1 MLQLALLRSKT
12 ELDLAERKV
21 AAAESELAVR
31 EADLAGMKSKLDEA
45 VAFKTALKEDADA
58 TRMTMTKAN
67 QLITGL
73 GGEREKWEKDVAKK
87 QEQVAQL
94 PGNILLGSA
103 FLCYMG
109 PFNQAMRAQLQKQ
122 WQNSLKGH
130 RVGMTGAL
138 DIRRFLVPD
147 TTVDVWTNIEGLP
160 QVTRR
165 LHGWCC

>member
-1 MLQLALLRSKT
+1 MCCCSVKVLSGLCCQLALLRAQT

-45 VAFKTALKEDADA
+45 VAFKTALKEDADG

-87 QEQVAQL
+87 QEQVEQL
-94 PGNILLGSA
+94 PHPA
-103 FLCYMG
+103 Y
-109 PFNQAMRAQLQKQ
+109 
-122 WQNSLKGH
+122 
-130 RVGMTGAL
+130 TAL
-138 DIRRFLVPD
+138 MY
-147 TTVDVWTNIEGLP
+147 T
-160 QVTRR
+160 
-165 LHGWCC
+165 LH